1 MNRQAGPCRPLSPK
15 TTVMKSFISKQPI
28 RTLLLAV
35 LAIALSSCNRGY
47 GCPTNFS
54 LKGFISNMFEALIAL
69 F

>member
-1 MNRQAGPCRPLSPK
+1 
-15 TTVMKSFISKQPI
+15 MKSFISKQPI

-54 LKGFISNMFEALIAL
+54 LKGFMGNLFEALVAL